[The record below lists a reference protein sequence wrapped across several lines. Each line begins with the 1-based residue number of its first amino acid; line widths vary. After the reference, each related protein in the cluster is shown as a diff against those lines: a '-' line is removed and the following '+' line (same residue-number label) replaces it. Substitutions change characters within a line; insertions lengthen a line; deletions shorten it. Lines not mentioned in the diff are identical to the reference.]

1 MSDASTFGS
10 VKQLLVV
17 SEQQALARVLADAF
31 AVHRLRALGSASLN
45 AAALPTLVL
54 WIDAWVRLPAPVV
67 WLALVT
73 WPACATLAIV
83 SIVAESSFRRRLDAR
98 LPPTRLGARISFV
111 PAALPPRSAIGA
123 VLAGALGS
131 LIWLGAVAPSLLAPE
146 ASAILRT
153 TWALLIGATL
163 LARHVELST

>member
-1 MSDASTFGS
+1 
-10 VKQLLVV
+10 
-17 SEQQALARVLADAF
+17 VLADAF

-73 WPACATLAIV
+73 WPACVTLAIV
-83 SIVAESSFRRRLDAR
+83 SIAAEATFRRRLDSR
-98 LPPTRLGARISFV
+98 LPPSRLGARISFV

-123 VLAGALGS
+123 VLAGALSS
-131 LIWLGAVAPSLLAPE
+131 LIWLEAVAPALVAPE
-146 ASAILRT
+146 AGAIFRT
-153 TWALLIGATL
+153 TWALLIAATL
-163 LARHVELST
+163 HARHRELSA